1 MLKYLTIYITFL
13 PIMSTENLLAIDE
26 RDRISVKNR
35 LYLAGETV
43 AEWSRKNGFAERDV
57 YAVLSGRS
65 KATRGQTHL
74 VAIAL
79 GLKPGG
85 STPSGPDTILTAKR

>member
-1 MLKYLTIYITFL
+1 MN
-13 PIMSTENLLAIDE
+13 TENLMTIAE
-26 RDRISVKNR
+26 RDRISVKNS

-65 KATRGQTHL
+65 KATRGKAHL

-85 STPSGPDTILTAKR
+85 TTHNRSDTLLASKR